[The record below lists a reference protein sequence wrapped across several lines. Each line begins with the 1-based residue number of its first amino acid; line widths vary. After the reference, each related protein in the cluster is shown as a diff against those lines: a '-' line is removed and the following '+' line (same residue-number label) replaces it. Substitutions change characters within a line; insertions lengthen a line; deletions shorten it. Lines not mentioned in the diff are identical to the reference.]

1 MDRRKARHRS
11 GPPNVRKPPGS
22 PVTVNRSPYE
32 GVRAGSQ
39 ESSSPYKNWSDM
51 RNAGFVE
58 HRDINGNMEWIDKK
72 TGKPAGKSGADQ
84 TEPQLVQKMD
94 INGNYQMVDPK
105 TGLKRDGTPL
115 NPPRFP
121 NRPQAGRQAKAAT
134 PEDPMAGRG
143 TDVPDLNRIGTG
155 DLPTNA
161 ELDAGD
167 GLTRALTPEE
177 ASRVASFGLG
187 DTSTPSIADEGRT
200 LLDAYTDE
208 NGVTHGHAATRDE
221 IDQLNKKEADLQHQ
235 AKLADEFNAYKKV
248 TDKQE
253 AGLSET
259 QKAARDLEKPGVAE
273 ADREKAKAETNI
285 DLLQMEDRLQ
295 KQRDEAEIAQIM
307 ADPSEHPATEDDQRL
322 QNPVDRMRAATQR
335 QTDRQQNRDRQEL
348 SSALTGAEIAGS
360 AATGY
365 LNGDLSATAFQQEAA
380 KETEGANIAQVAN
393 DTLGTLGIGS
403 GTGEGS
409 LTDSDVAK
417 VNGETDT
424 LSGMQNLDQMTAQIA
439 SQDSVQT
446 EDEKE
451 DQAAAKGGDGDRFA
465 TSRNFLATDK
475 VPDTIFGYPVVSRR
489 EDYTQADIAFFE
501 KHPEAGGYY
510 DLGEGSPE
518 DGTEEGAPT
527 QDDEPGPEA
536 EFMARNPTLFSH
548 VKKYEKLELSP
559 YEDVGGYAIGYGT
572 HMDANGAAVTATTAA
587 LRDEAAAAALLARD
601 LYARRE
607 ALKASL
613 PNWDFIPGK
622 GKQALLDVA
631 MGRDDVL
638 SANKSKG
645 LHRDLRAAGRDPEKL
660 LAAVKKHYYSYRKS
674 ERPEDQAGLEARRIA
689 GGRAFFGEE
698 FSYKDKEWDPARGFV
713 KKGGR

>member
-1 MDRRKARHRS
+1 MDRRKARHRFGS
-11 GPPNVRKPPGS
+11 PNVRKPPGT

-58 HRDINGNMEWIDKK
+58 HRDINGNMEWVDKK
-72 TGKPAGKSGADQ
+72 TGKPAGKGGADQ

-121 NRPQAGRQAKAAT
+121 MKPQAGQQAKAAT

-143 TDVPDLNRIGTG
+143 TDVPDLSRIGTG

-161 ELDAGD
+161 ELDAGG

-208 NGVTHGHAATRDE
+208 NGVTHGHAATQDE

-273 ADREKAKAETNI
+273 ASREKAKAETNI

-365 LNGDLSATAFQQEAA
+365 LNGDLSVASFQQEAA

-510 DLGEGSPE
+510 DLGEEPPE
-518 DGTEEGAPT
+518 NEPT
-527 QDDEPGPEA
+527 QATKGGKTRGAYPGSLNNPGNTGKH
-536 EFMARNPTLFSH
+536 ARKDRQDWTGEIDSPH
-548 VKKYEKLELSP
+548 ARWAKYDTP
-559 YEDVGGYAIGYGT
+559 QHG
-572 HMDANGAAVTATTAA
+572 
-587 LRDEAAAAALLARD
+587 
-601 LYARRE
+601 
-607 ALKASL
+607 
-613 PNWDFIPGK
+613 
-622 GKQALLDVA
+622 
-631 MGRDDVL
+631 
-638 SANKSKG
+638 
-645 LHRDLRAAGRDPEKL
+645 L
-660 LAAVKKHYYSYRKS
+660 LAAAVAVRKIADGTLKPAGKPFTIRNYAYKYAPPEENDTEAYIRNISRYSGLDPDAELDRFDEEAMARLLKAKVRFESGVPHSEWFTDDEYR
-674 ERPEDQAGLEARRIA
+674 EAA
-689 GGRAFFGEE
+689 EALQEGAYE
-698 FSYKDKEWDPARGFV
+698 
-713 KKGGR
+713 